1 MAVGDIVSQ
10 VGATST
16 NFTFRPASGVQV
28 CITQFLTTAQ
38 YNDEIYGRGN
48 INSSQFFRMTAGGST
63 SGDSHVSNWA
73 NASHKFFIDYNSYL
87 YFVRYSSLQIGFT
100 GIQTQ

>member
-10 VGATST
+10 TSSVSGT
-16 NFTFRPASGVQV
+16 FTFRPASGVQV

-87 YFVRYSSLQIGFT
+87 YFSAYSAKQNGFS